1 MIQDCSRGDMFF
13 ADLSPIIGSEQGGR
27 RPIVVIQ
34 NNIGN
39 QHSPT
44 VIVAAI
50 TSRIATKT
58 KLPVHVE
65 LPCGLGLE
73 KNSIALLEQIRTI
86 DKSRLEDYIG
96 KLNER
101 TMQRID
107 KSLGVSVG
115 LSHKIDWSK
124 GIELCLC
131 GRCASD
137 FYNVPG
143 HYIKRVDK
151 DQKVKETCTYCN
163 SMLGYD
169 YIIVQEYT

>member
-1 MIQDCSRGDMFF
+1 MDRCILHCDMNNFYASVECMLDMSLRGHPVAVGGDVENRHG
-13 ADLSPIIGSEQGGR
+13 IIL
-27 RPIVVIQ
+27 
-34 NNIGN
+34 
-39 QHSPT
+39 
-44 VIVAAI
+44 A
-50 TSRIATKT
+50 
-58 KLPVHVE
+58 
-65 LPCGLGLE
+65 
-73 KNSIALLEQIRTI
+73 KNYEAKKYGVSTGEALWQARTI

-101 TMQRID
+101 TIQRID

-151 DQKVKETCTYCN
+151 DQTVKETCTYCN
-163 SMLGYD
+163 SRLGYD